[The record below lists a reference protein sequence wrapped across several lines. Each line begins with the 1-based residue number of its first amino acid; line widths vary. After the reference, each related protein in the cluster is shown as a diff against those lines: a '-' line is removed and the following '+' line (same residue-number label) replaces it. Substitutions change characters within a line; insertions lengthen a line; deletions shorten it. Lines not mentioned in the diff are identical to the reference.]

1 MEYHGGG
8 AGAVLVSGSN
18 VPAFLTKLWTLV
30 EDPETD
36 PLICWSPSGSSF
48 HVFDQGRFSKEV
60 LPKYF
65 KHNNMASF
73 VRQLNMYGFR
83 KVVHIEQGGLVKP
96 EKDDTEF
103 QHPYFIRGQEHL
115 LENIKR
121 KVTNVSN
128 IKQEDVRLSTD
139 EISKVLSDVQQM
151 RGRQESMDS
160 KLSAMKQENEALWRE
175 VASLRQKHAQQQ
187 KVVNKLIQFLI
198 TLVQSNRVM
207 GMKRKMPLM
216 LNDSTSAHSLPK
228 YSRQYSLEPS
238 PAISAP
244 STGFS
249 AANLFASDGLLKTGP
264 IISDITDL
272 AQTSPVTSEW
282 IEDSSERTSPLVHI
296 KEEPSSPTT
305 THDSEVEEVCPVEVE
320 VGTMPDTPLSPTT
333 FINSILQENEPTT
346 ATATA
351 NATATTSLAP
361 TAPVLAPTSSAHDA
375 PPGSP
380 RCLSLACI
388 DSSPQM
394 SEVYHLF
401 PSPTSSSLHPRLLP
415 GTELHDHL
423 DNIDNGLEN
432 LQSILNAQSINF
444 ESSPLFDIFS
454 SSSINTDFDLDSL
467 ATIQELLSDSPKDA
481 PSSNNSTNA
490 GKQLVQ
496 YTAQPVLL
504 SDPINTDVPGE
515 DLPMLLELER
525 DNYFGQDPAEDPTIS
540 LLSDD
545 YQAVTPDDPKLT

>member
-8 AGAVLVSGSN
+8 SGAVLVSGSN

-36 PLICWSPSGSSF
+36 PLICWSPSGTSF

-128 IKQEDVRLSTD
+128 IKHEDVRLSTD
-139 EISKVLSDVQQM
+139 EISKVLTDVHLM

-198 TLVQSNRVM
+198 TLVQSNRVI

-228 YSRQYSLEPS
+228 YTRQYSLEPS
-238 PAISAP
+238 PAISAS
-244 STGFS
+244 STGF
-249 AANLFASDGLLKTGP
+249 AATNLFPSDGPVKTGP

-272 AQTSPVTSEW
+272 AQTSPVTTEW
-282 IEDSSERTSPLVHI
+282 IDDSERTSPLVHI
-296 KEEPSSPTT
+296 KEEPSSPAT
-305 THDSEVEEVCPVEVE
+305 THESEVEEMCPVEVE
-320 VGTMPDTPLSPTT
+320 VGSVPPDTPLSPTT
-333 FINSILQENEPTT
+333 FINSILQESEPPVAADP
-346 ATATA
+346 ATVPPLAA
-351 NATATTSLAP
+351 ATATTPSAP
-361 TAPVLAPTSSAHDA
+361 AATQSHVHVAPVPTPALNRID
-375 PPGSP
+375 P
-380 RCLSLACI
+380 RCLSIACI
-388 DSSPQM
+388 D
-394 SEVYHLF
+394 
-401 PSPTSSSLHPRLLP
+401 RA
-415 GTELHDHL
+415 ELSDHL
-423 DNIDNGLEN
+423 DSIDNGLDN

-444 ESSPLFDIFS
+444 DSSPIYDIFS
-454 SSSINTDFDLDSL
+454 SSAINTDFDLDSL
-467 ATIQELLSDSPKDA
+467 ATIQELLSDPPKEA
-481 PSSNNSTNA
+481 ESSNNSANA

-496 YTAQPVLL
+496 YTAQPLLL
-504 SDPINTDVPGE
+504 SDPVSTDVPGE
-515 DLPMLLELER
+515 DLPILLELER
-525 DNYFGQDPAEDPTIS
+525 DSYFGQDPSEDPTIS
-540 LLSDD
+540 LLSTD
-545 YQAVTPDDPKLT
+545 YHTTRPDDPKLS

>member
-1 MEYHGGG
+1 MEYHGAGS
-8 AGAVLVSGSN
+8 GAVLVGGSN

-36 PLICWSPSGSSF
+36 PLICWSPSGTSF

-103 QHPYFIRGQEHL
+103 QHPYFVRGQEHL

-139 EISKVLSDVQQM
+139 EISKVLTDVQLM
-151 RGRQESMDS
+151 RGRQESMDG

-198 TLVQSNRVM
+198 TLVQSNRVI

-228 YSRQYSLEPS
+228 YTRQYSLEPS
-238 PAISAP
+238 PAMSAS
-244 STGFS
+244 STGF
-249 AANLFASDGLLKTGP
+249 AASNLFPSDSPVKTGP

-272 AQTSPVTSEW
+272 AQTSPVTTEW
-282 IEDSSERTSPLVHI
+282 IDDSERTSPLVHI

-305 THDSEVEEVCPVEVE
+305 THESEVEEMCPVEVE
-320 VGTMPDTPLSPTT
+320 VLPQDTPLSPTT
-333 FINSILQENEPTT
+333 FINAILQESEPPTPAPATANPPGAAAATAAAAAAAATT
-346 ATATA
+346 ATAPLQVPVTP
-351 NATATTSLAP
+351 TLSQSLNRI
-361 TAPVLAPTSSAHDA
+361 D
-375 PPGSP
+375 P

-388 DSSPQM
+388 D
-394 SEVYHLF
+394 
-401 PSPTSSSLHPRLLP
+401 R
-415 GTELHDHL
+415 TELSDHL
-423 DNIDNGLEN
+423 DSIDNGLEN

-444 ESSPLFDIFS
+444 DSSPIYDILS
-454 SSSINTDFDLDSL
+454 SSAINPDFDLDSL
-467 ATIQELLSDSPKDA
+467 TTIQELLSDTPKE
-481 PSSNNSTNA
+481 PESSNNAANT

-496 YTAQPVLL
+496 YTAQPLLL
-504 SDPINTDVPGE
+504 SDPVSADVAGAGE
-515 DLPMLLELER
+515 DLPILLELER
-525 DNYFGQDPAEDPTIS
+525 DNYFGQDPSEDPTIS
-540 LLSDD
+540 LLSSDFHT
-545 YQAVTPDDPKLT
+545 ARPGDPKFS

>member
-8 AGAVLVSGSN
+8 SGAVLVSGSN

-36 PLICWSPSGSSF
+36 PLICWSPSGTSF

-139 EISKVLSDVQQM
+139 EIGKVLSDVQQM

-175 VASLRQKHAQQQ
+175 VASLRQKHSQQQ

-198 TLVQSNRVM
+198 TLVQSNRVI

-216 LNDSTSAHSLPK
+216 LNDSSSAHSLPK
-228 YSRQYSLEPS
+228 YTRQYSLPS
-238 PAISAP
+238 PPISTS

-249 AANLFASDGLLKTGP
+249 AANLFSSDGPVKTGP

-272 AQTSPVTSEW
+272 AQTSPVTTEW
-282 IEDSSERTSPLVHI
+282 IEDSERTSPLVHI

-305 THDSEVEEVCPVEVE
+305 THDSEFEEVCPVEVE
-320 VGTMPDTPLSPTT
+320 VGTMPQDTPLSPTT
-333 FINSILQENEPTT
+333 FINSILQESEPAPAPAPAPTP

-351 NATATTSLAP
+351 ATPALAP
-361 TAPVLAPTSSAHDA
+361 TVSAHTAQPD
-375 PPGSP
+375 SP
-380 RCLSLACI
+380 KCLSLACI
-388 DSSPQM
+388 DNSPQM
-394 SEVYHLF
+394 SDVYHLF

-415 GTELHDHL
+415 GSELSDHL
-423 DNIDNGLEN
+423 DCIDNGLEN

-454 SSSINTDFDLDSL
+454 SSAINTDFDLDSL
-467 ATIQELLSDSPKDA
+467 ATIQELLSDSPKEA
-481 PSSNNSTNA
+481 SSSNNITNT

-496 YTAQPVLL
+496 YTAQPMLL

-515 DLPMLLELER
+515 DLPILLELER
-525 DNYFGQDPAEDPTIS
+525 DSFFGQDPAEDPTIS
-540 LLSDD
+540 LLSND
-545 YQAVTPDDPKLT
+545 YQMATPDDPKLS